1 MRRLFK
7 SFLDSFT
14 RVDTKRIYVYSLII
28 GAMTGVG
35 ALAFYW
41 CLSAATHVTYGF
53 IAQIPVP
60 QPGEGGSYFGEVV
73 GEPRRWVFFFMP
85 AIGGLVAGWLVYKFA
100 PEAEGTGTE
109 GFLDAFH
116 NHGGIM
122 RRRVAVVKSIA
133 TIFTLSSGGSAG
145 KEGPVAQIGAS
156 FGAIFGKWLKVGARA
171 RRTLLLA
178 GTAGGLGAIFRA
190 PLGGTFTA
198 IEVLYKE
205 DFETDALI
213 PCLISSVM
221 AYTVF
226 CSVMGFHHIFAID
239 LEPFHN
245 PAQLIFY
252 VVLGFLCAG
261 MGFLYVRFFH
271 CVKDRLF
278 SKIPVPRY
286 VLPAIGG
293 LMVGTIGFFYPQV
306 TGASLGYVQQAM
318 NGEFGGDW
326 LVATRLFLILAVLK
340 IIATSFTVQSGGSGG
355 VFGPSLFIG
364 GMLGGVVGTVSNHF
378 FPELV
383 PSVAPFIVVGMAAFF
398 ACVASAPIASI
409 IMVSEL
415 TGGYQLLPP
424 LMAVAAI
431 SLIFS
436 RGSSIYKNQVLNK
449 FASKAHLWDMNP
461 NTLARISLRQAFS
474 NEYKNKAVVS
484 MTDTYPHLEELAAK
498 LHETDFIV
506 KDADDVF
513 VGMFSIKDTNYLEE
527 IGDAKPLLLV
537 NDVVN
542 RHVPHLTP
550 DDNLFRA
557 MEHLLDSEFDK
568 IAVVDESGQSPRL
581 LGYVRQKDILGVY
594 QRSYAGGAFTMPGS
608 GAKRS

>member
-1 MRRLFK
+1 MIRRLYRT
-7 SFLDSFT
+7 FLNSFT
-14 RVDTKRIYVYSLII
+14 RVDTKRIYVYSLFI
-28 GAMTGVG
+28 GALTGVG

-41 CLSAATHVTYGF
+41 CLAGASHLTYGWIVQ
-53 IAQIPVP
+53 IAVP
-60 QPGEGGSYFGEVV
+60 QPGSGESYFGETV
-73 GEPRRWVFFFMP
+73 GEPRRWVFFLMP
-85 AIGGLVAGWLVYKFA
+85 AVGGLIAGWLVYMFA

-109 GFLDAFH
+109 GFLDSFH

-133 TIFTLSSGGSAG
+133 TIFTLASGGSAG

-156 FGAIFGKWLKVGARA
+156 IGAIFGKWLKVGARA

-226 CSVMGFHHIFAID
+226 CSVMGFHHIFAIE

-252 VVLGFLCAG
+252 IVLGFLCSG
-261 MGFLYVRFFH
+261 MGYLYVRFFH
-271 CVKDRLF
+271 GMKDHVF
-278 SKIPVPRY
+278 SRIPVPRY
-286 VLPAIGG
+286 CMPAIGG
-293 LMVGTIGFFYPQV
+293 LLVGAIGFFYPQV
-306 TGASLGYVQQAM
+306 TGASLGYIQQAM
-318 NGEFGGDW
+318 NGEFGDNW
-326 LVATRLFLILAVLK
+326 AEATRLFFILAVLK

-364 GMLGGVVGTVSNHF
+364 AMLGGVVGTVSNHF

-383 PSVAPFIVVGMAAFF
+383 PSIAPFVVVGMASVF
-398 ACVASAPIASI
+398 AGVASAPIASI

-436 RGSSIYKNQVLNK
+436 RGSSIYRNQVLNK
-449 FASKAHLWDMNP
+449 FASQAHLWDMNP
-461 NTLARISLRQAFS
+461 NTLANISLRQAFLDQYAR
-474 NEYKNKAVVS
+474 EAIVKT
-484 MTDTYPHLEELAAK
+484 TDPYPFVEHRAAE
-498 LHETDFIV
+498 LHETDFLV
-506 KDADDVF
+506 QDADDQF
-513 VGMFSIKDTNYLEE
+513 VGAFSIKDTNYIEE
-527 IGDAKPLLLV
+527 LADAKPLLVVGDLV
-537 NDVVN
+537 NT
-542 RHVPHLTP
+542 HVPTLEP
-550 DDNLFRA
+550 GDSLFRA
-557 MEHLLDSEFDK
+557 MEHLLDSEIDK
-568 IAVVDESGQSPRL
+568 IAVVESGETTTRL
-581 LGYVRQKDILGVY
+581 LGYVRQKDILAAY
-594 QRSYAGGAFTMPGS
+594 QKSYAGGTFRMPG
-608 GAKRS
+608 G

>member
-1 MRRLFK
+1 MK
-7 SFLDSFT
+7 SIYRTLWASFS
-14 RVDTKRIYVYSLII
+14 RVDTKRVYLYSLII
-28 GAMTGVG
+28 GVLAGLG

-41 CLSAATHVTYGF
+41 CLAAATHATYGW
-53 IAQIPVP
+53 IAQIDVP
-60 QPGEGGSYFGEVV
+60 QPGDGESYFGEVV

-85 AIGGLVAGWLVYKFA
+85 AIGGLVAGWLVYRFA

-116 NHGGIM
+116 NKGGIM
-122 RRRVAVVKSIA
+122 RRRVALVKSIA
-133 TIFTLSSGGSAG
+133 TIFTLASGGSAG

-156 FGAIFGKWLKVGARA
+156 IGAIFGKWLKIGERA

-213 PCLISSVM
+213 PCLLSSVM

-252 VVLGFLCAG
+252 IILGFLCSG
-261 MGFLYVRFFH
+261 TGFLYIKFFH
-271 CVKDRLF
+271 GVKDKVF
-278 SKIPVPRY
+278 SKIPVPKY

-293 LMVGTIGFFYPQV
+293 VLVGTIGFFYPQI
-306 TGASLGYVQQAM
+306 TGASLGYIQQAM
-318 NGEFGGDW
+318 NGEFGDDW
-326 LVATRLFLILAVLK
+326 MVATRLFLILAMLK

-378 FPELV
+378 FPHLV
-383 PSVAPFIVVGMAAFF
+383 PDVAPFVVVGMAAFF

-415 TGGYQLLPP
+415 TGGYQLLPA

-436 RGSSIYKNQVLNK
+436 RGTSIYRNQVLNK

-461 NTLARISLRQAFS
+461 YVLAKIAIKSAFKGGYRHHAVISI
-474 NEYKNKAVVS
+474 N
-484 MTDTYPHLEELAAK
+484 DTYTHVEQLAAK
-498 LHETDFIV
+498 IHETDFVV
-506 KDADDVF
+506 KDAEGRF
-513 VGMFSIKDTNYLEE
+513 VGAFSLKDTHFIQDIAE
-527 IGDAKPLLLV
+527 AKKLLV
-537 NDVVN
+537 VTDLVSTKAPFV
-542 RHVPHLTP
+542 TP
-550 DDNLFRA
+550 DDTLFVA
-557 MEHLLDSEFDK
+557 MERLLDSDFDK
-568 IAVVDESGQSPRL
+568 IAVVEDPDDARKL
-581 LGYVRQKDILGVY
+581 LGYVRQREILAVY
-594 QRSYAGGAFTMPGS
+594 RSTHAVANLSARP
-608 GAKRS
+608 